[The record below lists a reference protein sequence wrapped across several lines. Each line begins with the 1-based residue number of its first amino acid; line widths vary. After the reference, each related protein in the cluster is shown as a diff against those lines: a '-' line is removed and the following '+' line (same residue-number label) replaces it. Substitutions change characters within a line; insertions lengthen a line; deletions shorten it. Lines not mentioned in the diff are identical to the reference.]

1 MDSGGYTLQIVVYG
15 AGGVGGTIG
24 ARLFLAGA
32 DVSLIARGA
41 HGRAIRANG
50 LRFVAPDGDWRLRIP
65 VVDHPAQRAWRGDE
79 VVILS
84 MKSQQT
90 EAALADLAD
99 VAPGV
104 TVVCAQNGV
113 ANERAAAARFEHVLA
128 MVVWLPGVHLEAG
141 VVVTHAAG
149 CGGVLDCGRYPEGH
163 SEQAVALAGLLE
175 QAGFSCRADAR
186 PLRWKYAKLLAN
198 LGNGVDALCG
208 PVPAADVLRALRREA
223 LACYAAAGI
232 SCASRDEVQKRHR
245 DTYRMVDIP
254 GFPRGGGS
262 TWQSLSRGTGNVETD
277 YLNGEIVA
285 LGREHGVATPVNA
298 AMQAAVAQALA
309 DGDAA
314 GSWTVDRLEGFLAA
328 YAG

>member
-1 MDSGGYTLQIVVYG
+1 MVYG

-41 HGRAIRANG
+41 HGREIQKHG
-50 LRFVAPDGDWRLRIP
+50 LRFVAPDGDRRLRIP
-65 VVDHPAQRAWRGDE
+65 TFEHPSQRTWRGDE

-84 MKSQQT
+84 VKSQQT
-90 EAALADLAD
+90 EAALADLAQA
-99 VAPGV
+99 APEA

-113 ANERAAAARFEHVLA
+113 ANERAAAARFNDVLA
-128 MVVWLPGVHLEAG
+128 MVVWLPGVHLEPG
-141 VVVTHAAG
+141 VVVTHAEG
-149 CGGVLDCGRYPEGH
+149 RGGVLDCGRYPGGY
-163 SEQAVALAGLLE
+163 SAQAVALAQLLE
-175 QAGFSCRADAR
+175 QAGFSCRADEQA
-186 PLRWKYAKLLAN
+186 LRWKYAKLLSN

-208 PVPAADVLRALRREA
+208 PEPARELMRAMRREA
-223 LACYAAAGI
+223 LACYAAAGVP
-232 SCASRDEVQKRHR
+232 CASREDVQTRHR

-285 LGREHGVATPVNA
+285 LGRAHGVSTPVNA

-309 DGDAA
+309 NGDAA
-314 GSWTVDRLEGFLAA
+314 GSWSLEKLDGFLAR